1 MNSAICTPSLDEFL
15 ALARQGNVVPVS
27 VELIADAETPVSAF
41 HKLGAPEYSYLLESA
56 ETTDIVGRFSFLG
69 LSPHLVVVAQ
79 HGILQIRRPHS
90 IEEMPCD
97 TDPLRELQRLMGS
110 YRPVP
115 VPGFGYPPAGAVGYI
130 GYDMV
135 RFFEPAVGK
144 APHDDLAMP
153 EMAFMVARQQIV
165 FDHRRRRM
173 RIVANAFLE
182 EGDDPKSSYRE
193 ACQSVR
199 EMMNRLTEPAALRS
213 LHTPELDAPEVIPQ
227 SNMERCHFEN
237 IVERAKEYIRAGD
250 IFQVVLS
257 QRFETAF
264 TAEPLDLYR
273 ALRFVNPSPYLFCLR
288 FDRGR
293 ALVGSSPE
301 VHVRVLNGQV
311 ELRPI
316 AGTRRRGATPE
327 EDDLNARDL
336 LADPKERAEHVMLVD
351 LGRNDVGRVAQFGSV
366 QVTDFMTIEK
376 YSHVQHIVSNVVGKL
391 LPEKNA
397 YDVLR
402 ATFPAGTVS
411 GAPKVRA
418 MQIINEL
425 EPTGRGTYA
434 GAVAY
439 FGFDGGLDSCIT
451 LRSVL
456 LKDGRAFIQAGAGI
470 VADSTPE
477 GEYTETVNKSRAM
490 MRAIELA
497 ATPG

>member
-1 MNSAICTPSLDEFL
+1 MNSPICTPSLEDFL
-15 ALARQGNVVPVS
+15 ALARQGNVVPVF

-41 HKLGAPEYSYLLESA
+41 YKLGAPEYSYLLESA
-56 ETTDIVGRFSFLG
+56 ETTDVVGRFSFLG
-69 LSPHLVVVAQ
+69 LTPHLVVVAKR
-79 HGILQIRRPHS
+79 GVLQIRRADA
-90 IEEMPCD
+90 IEELPCEG
-97 TDPLRELQRLMGS
+97 DPLRELQRLMGAF
-110 YRPVP
+110 RPVL

-135 RFFEPAVGK
+135 RFFEPSVGA
-144 APHDDLAMP
+144 APHDDLGMP
-153 EMAFMVARQQIV
+153 EMVFMVARQQIV

-173 RIVANAFLE
+173 RIVANVFLE
-182 EGDDPKSSYRE
+182 DESDPEECYQE
-193 ACQSVR
+193 ACDSVR
-199 EMMNRLTEPAALRS
+199 EMMKRLSEPAALRS
-213 LHTPELDAPEVIPQ
+213 LHTLRREEPECLPQ
-227 SNMERCHFEN
+227 SNMNRTQFVSM
-237 IVERAKEYIRAGD
+237 VEKAKEYIRAGD

-288 FDRGR
+288 FDKGR

-301 VHVRVLNGQV
+301 VHVRVANGQV

-327 EDDLNARDL
+327 EDDQNARDL

-351 LGRNDVGRVAQFGSV
+351 LGRNDVGRVAHFGSV
-366 QVTDFMTIEK
+366 RVTDFMTIEK
-376 YSHVQHIVSNVVGKL
+376 YSHVLHIVSNIVGRL

-425 EPTGRGTYA
+425 EPAKRCTYA

-456 LKDGRAFIQAGAGI
+456 LRDGRAFVQAGAGI

-477 GEYTETVNKSRAM
+477 GEYMETLNKASAM

-497 ATPG
+497 SSPG